1 MTDAVDVQLVINAAL
16 GLQIGVKVPDL
27 TGMTEGEASGAL
39 AFAYLTVGDVTSET
53 SATVPAG
60 QILSQD
66 PAAGASVA
74 PETTVAVVL
83 SSGPPP
89 STGWTYI
96 PSQTSVWGL
105 KIEQTSDGGYVMGG
119 GYTGGYDMYALKLTP
134 TGAVEWDADYSEE
147 SPNGNDLW
155 RAEAHGLNP
164 AGDGGYVMLSSGGF
178 VLLKLDSQG
187 NYVWDKSFA
196 PDNPYTPGKPCSPT
210 VSGELC
216 VCSDGG
222 FFAAGSSYV
231 GGYFLASVLKTDAA
245 GNLEFCRVI
254 NDNAKAYD
262 QQIEA
267 GQQTADGGFV
277 ISGYSENGSLHGYLA
292 LLIKLDAD
300 GLLEWSKTY
309 QCVELGYGATSNAV
323 TQTAD
328 GGYVLGGFLVNDI
341 TKVLNHGPFL
351 AKTDE
356 DGELVWMRA
365 YGGSATVYDLRDI
378 EETPQGDL
386 LVCGNKSG
394 KLILSKFNANGD
406 LLWNFVMTELPSVV
420 GHDLEL
426 TPDGGC
432 IMVGNRYD
440 DQTQNQEQDVYI
452 VKVNGDGLIVWEREI
467 SMNDR
472 FSTIY
477 PNPGSQLN
485 IRLAMQHPK
494 AQLQLFDQAGRLIL
508 QQQLHQTESTVET
521 SHLPSGVYLYHL
533 SAPTGLNESG
543 KWVKE

>member
-1 MTDAVDVQLVINAAL
+1 
-16 GLQIGVKVPDL
+16 
-27 TGMTEGEASGAL
+27 
-39 AFAYLTVGDVTSET
+39 
-53 SATVPAG
+53 
-60 QILSQD
+60 
-66 PAAGASVA
+66 
-74 PETTVAVVL
+74 
-83 SSGPPP
+83 
-89 STGWTYI
+89 
-96 PSQTSVWGL
+96 
-105 KIEQTSDGGYVMGG
+105 
-119 GYTGGYDMYALKLTP
+119 
-134 TGAVEWDADYSEE
+134 
-147 SPNGNDLW
+147 
-155 RAEAHGLNP
+155 
-164 AGDGGYVMLSSGGF
+164 MLSSGGF

-309 QCVELGYGATSNAV
+309 QCVELGYGATSYAV

-356 DGELVWMRA
+356 YGELVWMRA

-378 EETPQGDL
+378 EETPHGDL
-386 LVCGNKSG
+386 LVCGNTSG

-432 IMVGNRYD
+432 IMVGSGP
-440 DQTQNQEQDVYI
+440 TGGPTVV
-452 VKVNGDGLIVWEREI
+452 VKIN
-467 SMNDR
+467 N
-472 FSTIY
+472 
-477 PNPGSQLN
+477 
-485 IRLAMQHPK
+485 
-494 AQLQLFDQAGRLIL
+494 
-508 QQQLHQTESTVET
+508 
-521 SHLPSGVYLYHL
+521 VYL
-533 SAPTGLNESG
+533 PE
-543 KWVKE
+543 